1 MRIEK
6 MRELLE
12 HTAIDHVYYRTYD
25 PLVRCVGREYTAHRG
40 AQIAMLVA
48 GGRLKW
54 TPDVAQAMY
63 WSFNSRIERVWNM
76 DNASAMFDTDTGAWN
91 RCERPL
97 FSRRYR
103 LTGKPDYVVR
113 GPAGVIPVEVKSG
126 AAPQQPYSAH
136 VLQLAAY
143 CLLVEEQESRTVPY
157 GIIKYADKAFE
168 IDYTPALRA
177 QVVDTIEA
185 MRRGLRADDMAA
197 KDMRHMAR
205 SHDEPRRC
213 LGCGYRDQCDQ
224 RLA

>member
-1 MRIEK
+1 VVIWLFLIALVLAGLGLWLMVHARS
-6 MRELLE
+6 
-12 HTAIDHVYYRTYD
+12 AYRDTGL
-25 PLVRCVGREYTAHRG
+25 PVGRITY
-40 AQIAMLVA
+40 V
-48 GGRLKW
+48 
-54 TPDVAQAMY
+54 
-63 WSFNSRIERVWNM
+63 
-76 DNASAMFDTDTGAWN
+76 DTGAWN

-103 LTGKPDYVVR
+103 LTGKPDYLID

-143 CLLVEEQESRTVPY
+143 CLLVEEQESRAVLY

-168 IDYTPALRA
+168 VDNTPALRA

-185 MRRGLRADDMAA
+185 MRRGLRADGEGVE
-197 KDMRHMAR
+197 R

-213 LGCGYRDQCDQ
+213 LGCGYRDQCDR
-224 RLA
+224 RLV